1 MLVLYGYIQI
11 LGTAEALLGNTELS
25 TIPCTFQRRVMLN
38 PHNLTTGIIE
48 KQRATVEARFLLFEN
63 IEWQLVFLCFKL

>member
-11 LGTAEALLGNTELS
+11 LGAAEALLRNTELS

-48 KQRATVEARFLLFEN
+48 KQRATVEARLLLFEN
-63 IEWQLVFLCFKL
+63 LEWQLVFLCFKL